1 MDRNYIIYNVTMLN
15 PYLAFGVWRLWQRM
29 YATRTGYRKGQDEE
43 LQRLREENSQ
53 LGFVVVR
60 MSHKMGHLAR
70 RFLPT
75 VVRVLKFRA
84 ADVCANDR
92 EKHRKEGF
100 VHAF

>member
-1 MDRNYIIYNVTMLN
+1 
-15 PYLAFGVWRLWQRM
+15 M
-29 YATRTGYRKGQDEE
+29 YAARTGYRKGQDEE

-60 MSHKMGHLAR
+60 MSHKMGHHAR